1 MERSTANFFL
11 LSLDMAWKGKLLH
24 KKFLLPAKVLI
35 LKGLDK
41 LLLENNGESN
51 PDYIRSN

>member
-1 MERSTANFFL
+1 
-11 LSLDMAWKGKLLH
+11 MAWKGKLLH